1 MNKRLYS
8 IYLIDGCDNKRIES
22 NTKVVTPHIFINA
35 LEGTASFH
43 TLKVTGK
50 VDKHLIF
57 IMVDSRSTQNF
68 INSRIFYRLQC
79 SLVTIRPLLVKAANK
94 GTIFA
99 QQCARILNG
108 EYKIIHPSTTLLHH
122 LWS

>member
-8 IYLIDGCDNKRIES
+8 IYLIDGGDNKRIEP
-22 NTKVVTPHIFINA
+22 NTKVVTPHISIN
-35 LEGTASFH
+35 
-43 TLKVTGK
+43 
-50 VDKHLIF
+50 
-57 IMVDSRSTQNF
+57 VDSRSTQNF